1 MPIYEYAC
9 MACESH
15 FEELVC
21 DDTDPAC
28 PQCGATNVRR
38 QLPTFVARAA
48 RTEAPVGSPRTA
60 GGGGCCGGS
69 CGCGS

>member
-1 MPIYEYAC
+1 

-15 FEELVC
+15 FEELVRG
-21 DDTDPAC
+21 DTDPAC

-38 QLPTFVARAA
+38 QLSMFVARGA
-48 RTEAPVGSPRTA
+48 RTEAPVGPARTA